1 MKFVENF
8 IKVNLN
14 IESSK
19 FNSNMNHFILS
30 SLQSKYEKKAFEQY
44 GIIDSISSVER
55 LIDVTI
61 TNSGSMLFIFEIKV
75 NSYVPQVFD
84 ILEMKISKIISC
96 GYFLEDLLIKC
107 LVSEIST
114 KKQVGDT
121 ISIVLTDIRFEKN
134 AFHCL
139 AKESPK

>member
-1 MKFVENF
+1 MKYVENF

-44 GIIDSISSVER
+44 GIIDTISSIEK

-61 TNSGSMLFIFEIKV
+61 TNSGSMLFLFEIKV

-121 ISIVLTDIRFEKN
+121 ISIVLTDIRFEKY

-139 AKESPK
+139 AKESCK

>member
-139 AKESPK
+139 AKKSPK

>member
-44 GIIDSISSVER
+44 GIIDTISSIEK

-61 TNSGSMLFIFEIKV
+61 TNSGSMLFLFEIKV

-139 AKESPK
+139 AKESSK

>member
-139 AKESPK
+139 AKESCK

>member
-1 MKFVENF
+1 MKFVENL

-44 GIIDSISSVER
+44 GIIDSILSVEK
-55 LIDVTI
+55 LMDVTI
-61 TNSGSMLFIFEIKV
+61 TNSGSMLFLFEIKV
-75 NSYVPQVFD
+75 NSYKPQVFD

-121 ISIVLTDIRFEKN
+121 ISIILTDIRFEKN

-139 AKESPK
+139 AKECSK